1 MKPPASVVAHAAG
14 MRAASPPP
22 DEDAQAVLEGLCRVL
37 SSPNRNA
44 GARLQAL
51 HHINTLSTHSDAT
64 RNSVTSHALVP
75 LTTALVDSDVNVHC
89 EAASAIGNLVHGSP
103 ARAAQLIEAGVVGPL
118 MNLLRERHP
127 TTLTRASLTLGAL
140 LRASVACRQQLEV
153 YGRETLLPLML
164 SHNQQVCDG
173 AEYAI
178 LGLYGGGDDP
188 AQAMALRAQVAALRA
203 SKESWGMLQQP
214 GIMQTS
220 ALPPAYATPTQLPRA
235 YEYAVLSLGGSV
247 EGEHV
252 TASADGPPADVQV
265 TAPNEYK
272 TERKPVTAEEY
283 ASLVGGWMLASSPP
297 IAAEALAEPPRETGA
312 RAGSPTGAV

>member
-1 MKPPASVVAHAAG
+1 
-14 MRAASPPP
+14 MRASSPPP
-22 DEDAQAVLEGLCRVL
+22 EEDVQGLLEGLCRVL
-37 SSPNRNA
+37 SSPGRNA
-44 GARLQAL
+44 AARLQAL
-51 HHINTLSTHSDAT
+51 HHINTLSAHSDAT
-64 RNSVTSHALVP
+64 RNSVTTHALVP
-75 LTTALVDSDVNVHC
+75 LTTALSDADVNVHC

-103 ARAAQLIEAGVVGPL
+103 ARAARLIEAGVVGPL

-127 TTLTRASLTLGAL
+127 LTLTRASLALGAL

-214 GIMQTS
+214 GMMQP
-220 ALPPAYATPTQLPRA
+220 AAPPPAYATPTQLPQA
-235 YEYAVLSLGGSV
+235 YEYAVLSLEGGAD
-247 EGEHV
+247 GEHV
-252 TASADGPPADVQV
+252 TARADAPPADGQV
-265 TAPNEYK
+265 ADPSKYTTA
-272 TERKPVTAEEY
+272 RKPLAPAEY
-283 ASLVGGWMLASSPP
+283 ARLVGGWMLASSPP
-297 IAAEALAEPPRETGA
+297 IAAEALAEPPREAGV
-312 RAGSPTGAV
+312 RAGSPTGVV

>member
-1 MKPPASVVAHAAG
+1 
-14 MRAASPPP
+14 MRTTSPPP
-22 DEDAQAVLEGLCRVL
+22 DEDAQGLLEGLCRVL
-37 SSPNRNA
+37 SSPSRNA

-75 LTTALVDSDVNVHC
+75 LTTALADSDVNVHC

-127 TTLTRASLTLGAL
+127 TTLTRASLALGAL
-140 LRASVACRQQLEV
+140 LRASVKCRQQLEV

-203 SKESWGMLQQP
+203 SKESWGVLQQP
-214 GIMQTS
+214 GIMQT
-220 ALPPAYATPTQLPRA
+220 AAMPPAYATPTQLPQA
-235 YEYAVLSLGGSV
+235 YEYAVLSLEGSV

-252 TASADGPPADVQV
+252 TASAGGPPAVGQA

-272 TERKPVTAEEY
+272 TERKPVTPAEY

-312 RAGSPTGAV
+312 RAGSPPGAV